1 MFKNTLKVSLKTQ
14 LRKITGVREEIE
26 KPSVEQCKCT
36 EDTETQN
43 RDRLSVRAQRR
54 ERGQLEQNLAQDMV
68 NTVSETG

>member
-14 LRKITGVREEIE
+14 LRKITGVREKIE
-26 KPSVEQCKCT
+26 KPSVEQRKCR
-36 EDTETQN
+36 EDTKTQN
-43 RDRLSVRAQRR
+43 RDRHRDR

>member
-43 RDRLSVRAQRR
+43 RDRHSVLAQRPR
-54 ERGQLEQNLAQDMV
+54 TGTTRTELSAGYGQHRQ
-68 NTVSETG
+68 